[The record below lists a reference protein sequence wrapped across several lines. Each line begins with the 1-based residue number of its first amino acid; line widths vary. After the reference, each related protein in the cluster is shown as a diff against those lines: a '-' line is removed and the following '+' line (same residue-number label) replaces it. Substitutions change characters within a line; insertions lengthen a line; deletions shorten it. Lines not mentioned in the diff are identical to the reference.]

1 MTGEVIENKNR
12 ISLNK
17 DLFKLFLPLV
27 IEQGLEYIVGMADSI
42 MVAQVGEAAVSGVSL
57 VDFIMAL
64 LISIFA
70 ALATGGAV
78 IAGQYFGKKD
88 ISKAKGTGRQLLKI
102 SVWFSVFIMITVY
115 MVKPLIFKYM
125 FGGISTEVQKATNI
139 YFLIVLPSIPFLALY
154 NSGAAIFRTT
164 GNSKLPM
171 QIMLSMNILNVIG
184 NGILVIIF
192 HMGVA
197 GVAIPTLVSRIGAA
211 IIILYLA
218 NKKEM
223 KLSIKGWMKTKFDR
237 EIIKQILNIGMPF
250 GFENGMFYLGRLVV
264 LSVVASFGTASI
276 AANSVGGTIVMFEVL
291 PEMAINLGLSVIVSR
306 VYGMGDYEQLKY
318 YNRKIIRIIHGTFI
332 VSTLIVLGIMPLIMK
347 VYNLSPEATEM
358 AWLIVISHGVLMIL
372 IWPAAHSL
380 PVIFRG
386 VGNAKF
392 PMIVS
397 MTSMILCRIVLAY
410 VFAFGFGMGM
420 IGTWVAM
427 FFDWVVKAIIFGV
440 YYLKNMWIKIKK

>member
-115 MVKPLIFKYM
+115 MIKPLIFKYM

-171 QIMLSMNILNVIG
+171 QIMLSMNSLNVIG
-184 NGILVIIF
+184 NG
-192 HMGVA
+192 MA

-427 FFDWVVKAIIFGV
+427 FFDWIVKAIIFGV
-440 YYLKNMWIKIKK
+440 YYLKNMWIKK